1 MSVTTET
8 DLAQRVLELVAT
20 GIEAEVT
27 VERQALSLT
36 RFAGSFIH
44 QNVADET
51 TAVRLRLH
59 ADGRTATSSTTV
71 LDGLDDLVRRTVASM
86 RLAPADPTWPGLAP
100 AAPLTF
106 TGNAD
111 DETAAASPDD
121 RAARVRAFV
130 GQAEG
135 LDTAGYCRTTA
146 TRVVY
151 ANSAGQHVSAA
162 RTSAAM
168 DGIARTATSDGL
180 ARLAAAR
187 IADIDGAVLGARAA
201 AKARAGA
208 DPVELPPGRYEV
220 VLEAPAVAD
229 VLLMLAAYGF
239 NAKMLL
245 DRQSFLQLGEPQFDP
260 SVILVED
267 PTQPDVST
275 IPFDAEGTPRRRVVL
290 VDRGLSA
297 AVVHDRRTAARAG
310 DGTESTGHAIP
321 GGASFGAIPSTLR
334 LLPAPGPGRTPDQ
347 ASGQAAG
354 QASGQ
359 APASAPTEVDGP
371 ATDSS
376 VAALVAGVER
386 GLLVTDNYYT
396 RVLDPRTLVVT
407 GLTRNGVWLI
417 EDGVITTPVRNFRFT
432 QSYPQ
437 ALEPGAVLGIG
448 SHAVELPGPWSESGL
463 VAPALRLA
471 SWNYTGGAS
480 G

>member
-27 VERQALSLT
+27 VERQAMSLT
-36 RFAGSFIH
+36 RFAGSYIH

-100 AAPLTF
+100 PAPLTF

-135 LDTAGYCRTTA
+135 LDTAGYCRTIA
-146 TRVVY
+146 ARVVY
-151 ANSAGQHVSAA
+151 ANSAGQHVTAA

-187 IADIDGAVLGARAA
+187 IADIIGAVLGARAA
-201 AKARAGA
+201 AKARAGV

-239 NAKMLL
+239 NAKMVL
-245 DRQSFLQLGEPQFDP
+245 DRQSFLQIGEPQFDP
-260 SVILVED
+260 SVTLVED
-267 PTQPDVST
+267 PAQPDVSVT
-275 IPFDAEGTPRRRVVL
+275 PFDAEGTPRRRVVL
-290 VDRGLSA
+290 VDRGLSS

-310 DGTESTGHAIP
+310 DGTESTGNAIS
-321 GGASFGAIPSTLR
+321 GGATFGAMPSSLR
-334 LLPAPGPGRTPDQ
+334 LLPAPGP
-347 ASGQAAG
+347 
-354 QASGQ
+354 
-359 APASAPTEVDGP
+359 APAEVDGP
-371 ATDSS
+371 ATDSAVS
-376 VAALVAGVER
+376 ALVADVER

-417 EDGVITTPVRNFRFT
+417 ENGAVTTPVRNFRFT

-448 SHAVELPGPWSESGL
+448 SHAVELPGPWSEAGF